1 MPAESPRSSDGGLG
15 HGLPTK
21 ISGVVFWA
29 LLLLG
34 IPIAYFVLD
43 GQERTLLDERQ
54 FQAARAAVQVERL
67 LDAGHVQTDAV
78 LEGLSALMREHRFAG
93 LTLRAGGIEVG
104 QGVNKGDVETLRIA
118 LAAHPGAELRAY
130 FPPLRAA
137 LAEARRNW
145 LLLVGGYFLVFGLVL
160 QRLLSRLLSRPI
172 QQMVRAADACTRGD
186 AKARF
191 DETRSDEFGHLA
203 RFINRALDYVMLQR
217 DELREALSRVRASET
232 ALASEKDRALVTLHS
247 IGDGVVTTDAE
258 GRIEHLNAVAERLT
272 GHEARDA
279 RGRLIRE
286 VVRLLD
292 ERERVCITDP
302 VAVCLRDG
310 VAVDRIEHLI
320 LTRCDGA
327 ELDVSVCVTPIR
339 DRGGVLQ
346 GSVMVFNDVSQSR
359 SLTRQLSYQAAHD
372 LLTGLPNRRE
382 FERQMQ
388 RMLDE
393 DCGDGRRHVLC
404 YIDLDQFKVVNDTSG
419 HSAGD
424 ELLRQVAA
432 LLQAQVR
439 ESDVLARL
447 GGDEFGIIFRSC
459 TLERAMCIAE
469 ELLTRVRDYRFLW
482 EGYRFE
488 IGASIGIV
496 AISAQ
501 NRNMADVLSAA
512 DIACYAAKEAGR
524 NRLHVYEPDD
534 SELKRRHG
542 ELHWVS
548 RLRRAMDEDRLV
560 LYGQRIVATRPDAPP
575 LLHFEILVRL
585 LDEEG
590 RIAPP
595 MAFIPAAE
603 RYQLMPALDR
613 WVLRAAMKALA
624 PLATSGIEWMCALN
638 LSGQS
643 LGDDRF
649 LAVVNELLD
658 GAGIPGERLCFEI
671 TETAAIANLRS
682 AVRFLNQ
689 IKARGCRFALDD
701 FGSGLSSFAY
711 LKNLPVDYLKI
722 DGSFVKDLASD
733 PIDRAMVAAIHQIGK
748 VMGIQTIGECVE
760 DDEILGILGGIGV
773 DYAQGYGI
781 ERPRPL
787 AELLGATGD
796 EALRRSRSA

>member
-1 MPAESPRSSDGGLG
+1 MHPASHPQPVGGVGLG
-15 HGLPTK
+15 LPAK

-29 LLLLG
+29 LLLIG
-34 IPIAYFVLD
+34 VPIAYFILD
-43 GQERTLLDERQ
+43 GQETTILNQRRV
-54 FQAARAAVQVERL
+54 QAERAAVQVEQL
-67 LDAGHVQTDAV
+67 LADGHGGIDAV
-78 LEGLSALMREHRFAG
+78 EAGLATLMRDHRFAG
-93 LTLRAGGIEVG
+93 LALRAGAIQLG
-104 QGVNKGDVETLRIA
+104 QGVREGNAETLHMA
-118 LAAHPGAELRAY
+118 LAAGAGAELQVH
-130 FPPLRAA
+130 FPPLHVA

-145 LLLVGGYFLVFGLVL
+145 LLLVGGYFLLFGLVL
-160 QRLLSRLLSRPI
+160 QRLLSRLLSHPF
-172 QQMVRAADACTRGD
+172 QQMVNCADACTRGD

-191 DETRSDEFGHLA
+191 DEARSDEFGHLA

-217 DELREALSRVRASET
+217 DELREALARVRDSET
-232 ALASEKDRALVTLHS
+232 ALASEKERALVTLHS
-247 IGDGVVTTDAE
+247 IGDGVVTTDAG
-258 GRIEHLNAVAERLT
+258 GRIEHLNAVAARLT
-272 GHEARDA
+272 GYEAGEA
-279 RGRLIRE
+279 HGRPIHE

-292 ERERVCITDP
+292 ECERVCITDP
-302 VAVCLRDG
+302 VAVCLREG
-310 VAVDRIEHLI
+310 VAVDRLEHLI
-320 LTRCDGA
+320 LTRQDGA

-339 DRGGVLQ
+339 DRAGVVQ
-346 GSVMVFNDVSQSR
+346 GSVMVFNDVTQSR

-372 LLTGLPNRRE
+372 LLTGLYNRRE

-388 RMLDE
+388 RLLDE
-393 DCGDGRRHVLC
+393 DYGDGHRHALC
-404 YIDLDQFKVVNDTSG
+404 YIDLDQFKVVNDTCG
-419 HSAGD
+419 HGAGD

-432 LLQAQVR
+432 MLQGQVR

-447 GGDEFGIIFRSC
+447 GGDEFGIIYRAC
-459 TLERAMCIAE
+459 TMEQATRIAE
-469 ELLTRVRDYRFLW
+469 ELLGRVRDYRFLW
-482 EGYRFE
+482 EGHRFE
-488 IGASIGIV
+488 IGASIGLV
-496 AISAQ
+496 AISAH
-501 NRNMADVLSAA
+501 NRRMADVLSAA

-524 NRLHVYEPDD
+524 NRLHIYEPDD

-548 RLRRAMDEDRLV
+548 RLRRAMEEDRLV
-560 LYGQRIVATRPDAPP
+560 LYGQRIVSTRPDAPP
-575 LLHFEILVRL
+575 RLRFEILVRL

-613 WVLRAAMKALA
+613 WVLRAAMKALV
-624 PLATSGIEWMCALN
+624 PLGASGLDWMCALN

-658 GAGIPGERLCFEI
+658 GAGIPGKHFCFEI
-671 TETAAIANLRS
+671 TETAAIANLQS

-689 IKARGCRFALDD
+689 IRERGCRFALDD

-722 DGSFVKDLASD
+722 EGGFVKDLASD
-733 PIDRAMVAAIHQIGK
+733 PIDRAMVTAIHQIGQ
-748 VMGIQTIGECVE
+748 VMGVQTIGECVE
-760 DDEILGILGGIGV
+760 NDEILAILREIGV

-787 AELLGATGD
+787 AELLGMAG
-796 EALRRSRSA
+796 EEPPRLSGSA